1 MRYYSSSHVK
11 TGKGKELQE
20 SYRTEKRLQIF
31 MTSKPREDLGD
42 FSWDKHNSSKKG
54 QSFSVSK
61 AQIPDLREST
71 KIKE

>member
-1 MRYYSSSHVK
+1 
-11 TGKGKELQE
+11 
-20 SYRTEKRLQIF
+20 

-42 FSWDKHNSSKKG
+42 FSWDKHNSCKKG

-71 KIKE
+71 KIKEEE